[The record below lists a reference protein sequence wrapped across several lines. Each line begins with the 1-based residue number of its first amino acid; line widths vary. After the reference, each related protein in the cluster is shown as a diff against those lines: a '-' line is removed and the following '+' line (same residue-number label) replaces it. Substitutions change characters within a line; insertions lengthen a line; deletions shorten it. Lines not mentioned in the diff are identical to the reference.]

1 MAYFSCFAPV
11 YWAGKS
17 GRLHMFCYQFGG
29 SSHSGLATVSEG
41 MGCRCLTR
49 QRGKTASLGYQEPIS
64 CDAERGVMMEPAPV
78 TASKAPQP

>member
-41 MGCRCLTR
+41 MGWRCLTR
-49 QRGKTASLGYQEPIS
+49 QRGKTAPLGYQEPIS
-64 CDAERGVMMEPAPV
+64 CY
-78 TASKAPQP
+78 T